1 MLCARHG
8 NKDVVEQILE
18 MVHRIRSQSFAV
30 ADVVDFKHHHKQIT
44 PLMAAAMHGH
54 VSMVELLLK
63 HSANT
68 ELRDHTNGWTALHH
82 AARQLQPQVVKTL
95 IDNGAAITA
104 VDRFGRLPLHLV
116 YRPNNGFSDRSIVVA
131 ESGAGVRI
139 RLSVK

>member
-1 MLCARHG
+1 
-8 NKDVVEQILE
+8 
-18 MVHRIRSQSFAV
+18 
-30 ADVVDFKHHHKQIT
+30 
-44 PLMAAAMHGH
+44 MAAAMHGH

-68 ELRDHTNGWTALHH
+68 ELRSHKRMDSIASC
-82 AARQLQPQVVKTL
+82 RKTVATSSGKKL

-116 YRPNNGFSDRSIVVA
+116 YRPNNGFSNRSIVVA